1 MIYNTV
7 SNSTCLRRKELV
19 SQVAEN
25 TELLYK
31 KKKTLRAVLR
41 RFLNLVDAFF
51 STSFISMNLDLIQ
64 TSYANFWNDGE
75 WFLY

>member
-31 KKKTLRAVLR
+31 KNPLPGGQITLRTSQFAR
-41 RFLNLVDAFF
+41 YPALNETL
-51 STSFISMNLDLIQ
+51 
-64 TSYANFWNDGE
+64 
-75 WFLY
+75 